1 MLNEFIIFALKNNF
15 LLKKKLINKENSYSY
30 NSQWISRVIY
40 ETGTSLVIST

>member
-15 LLKKKLINKENSYSY
+15 LVNKKLINKENSYSY

-40 ETGTSLVIST
+40 ETGTSLVILT